1 MGMAREQ
8 VFYSLHFD
16 NDVFRV
22 QQVRQMGVIDGNKPV
37 SENDWEQLRRTGDSA
52 VKRWIDDNMKYTR
65 CVIVL
70 IGSETSTR
78 PWVNHEISKAWEDGR
93 GLLGVYIHNFR
104 CPRYGICGKGLNPF
118 DNFTVG
124 GQRMSALVDC
134 YDPVSYDAYG
144 DVARNLPL
152 WVAGAIARSRN
163 K

>member
-1 MGMAREQ
+1 M
-8 VFYSLHFD
+8 
-16 NDVFRV
+16 
-22 QQVRQMGVIDGNKPV
+22 
-37 SENDWEQLRRTGDSA
+37 SA
-52 VKRWIDDNMKYTR
+52 IWY
-65 CVIVL
+65 L
-70 IGSETSTR
+70 
-78 PWVNHEISKAWEDGR
+78 
-93 GLLGVYIHNFR
+93 
-104 CPRYGICGKGLNPF
+104 GLNPF